1 MLRLLGLLLVW
12 SYTGV
17 GAVLLVSGPELG
29 VRMLG
34 LALMVLGVAWMILDV
49 LRRTRVV

>member
-29 VRMLG
+29 VQMLG
-34 LALMVLGVAWMILDV
+34 LALVALGVAWMVLDA
-49 LRRTRVV
+49 LRRTRTV